1 MLSLFKQTKKW
12 MVLGLIVLASLS
24 LPMMAAAEQGKLPL
38 LLDLGADKCVPC
50 KMMAPILEKME
61 HDYAGRMEV
70 RFIDVWKKS
79 DAAKPYGIRVIPTQ
93 IFYGSDGK
101 ELFRHQGFYGKEE
114 ILAKWKELGYEF
126 GG

>member
-1 MLSLFKQTKKW
+1 MQTKTW
-12 MVLGLIVLASLS
+12 LVVGLLLLASLS
-24 LPMMAAAEQGKLPL
+24 WSALAVAKEQGKLPL

-61 HDYAGRMEV
+61 QGYAGKMEV
-70 RFIDVWKKS
+70 KFIDVWKNP
-79 DAAKPYGIRVIPTQ
+79 DAALPYGVRLIPTQ

-114 ILAKWKELGYEF
+114 ILAKWQELGYEF
-126 GG
+126 NE